1 MTIAQK
7 YLEELERESAATRSI
22 LQAVPLDKSDWKPH
36 PKSMSLGRLATHV
49 AEIPSWFKNT
59 LEDDELDFQKSDYKP
74 YVARDTAD
82 LLGILEKNLAAAKG
96 ILEKFPDER
105 MTDNWTMRNGDT
117 IYFILPKEQVART
130 WCLNH
135 WYHHRAQ
142 LGVFLRLLDIPLP
155 GTYGP
160 PGG

>member
-1 MTIAQK
+1 
-7 YLEELERESAATRSI
+7 
-22 LQAVPLDKSDWKPH
+22 
-36 PKSMSLGRLATHV
+36 
-49 AEIPSWFKNT
+49 
-59 LEDDELDFQKSDYKP
+59 
-74 YVARDTAD
+74 
-82 LLGILEKNLAAAKG
+82 
-96 ILEKFPDER
+96 

-160 PGG
+160 SGG